1 MLLTSFEI
9 LRHPLR
15 YTYIKG
21 CALLSLSVFCLFV
34 AFVGFRLSIAITEQ
48 PFLLECGSGLDKAS
62 MTSLTQSGA
71 GCLHKVWMGITFYSP
86 VFPLLLK
93 SPHRRLEH
101 SRIAVQYSYV
111 MLNQPRIPDILTT
124 PPHLMRIIA
133 PIRPSLLRSI
143 TTEHERFFFR
153 GKV

>member
-1 MLLTSFEI
+1 MLLTSFGI

-86 VFPLLLK
+86 VFPFLLK

-101 SRIAVQYSYV
+101 SRIAV
-111 MLNQPRIPDILTT
+111 
-124 PPHLMRIIA
+124 
-133 PIRPSLLRSI
+133 
-143 TTEHERFFFR
+143 
-153 GKV
+153 